1 MKRKPKQQQQNKIN
15 KMGVQSVSG
24 PSLMQEQKIMAL
36 VLPAQIVFG
45 VLILVSENE
54 DVKQLAID

>member
-1 MKRKPKQQQQNKIN
+1 M
-15 KMGVQSVSG
+15 SG